1 MSKSIDK
8 RATELL
14 AFAKERAPQCSTWVE
29 LSNLVFGPGG
39 PVMRLFPSESD
50 RAKLVETPEHAAIWE
65 IFEAM
70 PEGETADAREDHSGK
85 ILVRVPKSIHAAL
98 LAEAESEGVSL
109 NQLILSKLCVQ
120 LQAVV

>member
-8 RATELL
+8 RAKELL
-14 AFAKERAPQCSTWVE
+14 AFAKERAPQCRTRTE
-29 LSNLVFGPGG
+29 LNNLIFGPGG
-39 PVMRLFPSESD
+39 PVIQLFPSESD

-65 IFEAM
+65 IFESL
-70 PEGETADAREDHSGK
+70 PDGPTAGKEDRSGK

-98 LAEAESEGVSL
+98 LQEAEAEGVSL